1 MAQRMPTRP
10 LIISSLIGVVS
21 DCLLLAPTPAS
32 AASSAHPC
40 LEALSATTLP
50 EERHYLAP
58 AGIKTGSEE
67 TWKLD
72 GIILE
77 HLKPTSLARLK
88 RKEIEKTL
96 DRQALQAFANKN
108 AKADRRGRQAA
119 FIALPPATDGKTLLL
134 QEQLAE
140 KGLVRIDVETL
151 SPACAK
157 RLLAKEQMARQ
168 AKRGVWKEPS
178 LSDKNS
184 PPISTFL
191 PSSPPI
197 KSFTAKCRRSHATT
211 TAPAISISAPTG
223 KQTLRSTLSEKS
235 LATWEAENKSLDAL
249 KNAYIYVRGWV
260 EKRGGAADS
269 STSPGAAVARDA
281 IGTNRADASREKK
294 QAEWSKTFK
303 RIALKIDVGTKI

>member
-1 MAQRMPTRP
+1 MAQRIPTRQ

-21 DCLLLAPTPAS
+21 DCLLLAPTPANAVSS

-58 AGIKTGSEE
+58 AEIRTDSEE

-77 HLKPTSLARLK
+77 HLKPNSLARLK

-108 AKADRRGRQAA
+108 AKADRRGRHSA

-140 KGLVRIDVETL
+140 QGLARIDVETL

-157 RLLAKEQMARQ
+157 RLLAKEQMARK
-168 AKRGVWKEPS
+168 AKRGVWKEPAYQTKTLTDLH
-178 LSDKNS
+178 LSA
-184 PPISTFL
+184 IVSTYQIFHAKVQAVTRNDNGTSYL
-191 PSSPPI
+191 NFGPNW
-197 KSFTAKCRRSHATT
+197 KTDFTV
-211 TAPAISISAPTG
+211 
-223 KQTLRSTLSEKS
+223 TLSEKS

-260 EKRGGAADS
+260 EKRGGPLIRVRHPAQLWQEMPLEQTGRTQA
-269 STSPGAAVARDA
+269 
-281 IGTNRADASREKK
+281 EKK
-294 QAEWSKTFK
+294 SK
-303 RIALKIDVGTKI
+303 LNGPNL